1 MNRLAVSILAVAL
14 VATTGTASAQNS
26 TMQGQQ
32 YPASTNDRY
41 AQTASPYYD
50 EARVIRVDPVLQSG
64 YGNTQTSSGRCY
76 SDDVYAGS
84 GDQYDDRYGDRRY
97 DDRYDNRGYD
107 NRSYDSRGYDSR
119 GDDDRRY
126 DGRYSSTQGT
136 ETGRNVATVIGGIV
150 GAALGSK
157 VGGGSARY
165 ATAAVGSMVGGMAG
179 RGIYETSQRNRQP
192 KPRITVCDPVR
203 EGSYSN
209 TGSNVTAYDV
219 TYEYAGRQYVTRTDY
234 HPGDHIRVR
243 VDVRPE

>member
-1 MNRLAVSILAVAL
+1 MNRFAVSILAVAL
-14 VATTGTASAQNS
+14 VAAVGTASAQNTS
-26 TMQGQQ
+26 AQAQP
-32 YPASTNDRY
+32 YRAPASDRY
-41 AQTASPYYD
+41 VQTTGPYYD

-76 SDDVYAGS
+76 SDDDVYADNGN
-84 GDQYDDRYGDRRY
+84 GDRYDDRYSDRRY
-97 DDRYDNRGYD
+97 DDH
-107 NRSYDSRGYDSR
+107 YDSSR
-119 GDDDRRY
+119 YEDRRY
-126 DGRYSSTQGT
+126 DGRNSNPQGT
-136 ETGRNVATVIGGIV
+136 ETGRNVATVLGGIV

-157 VGGGSARY
+157 IGGGSARY

-179 RGIYETSQRNRQP
+179 REIYETSQRNRQP

-219 TYEYAGRQYVTRTDY
+219 TYEYAGHQYVTRTDY

>member
-1 MNRLAVSILAVAL
+1 MNRFAVSLLAVAL
-14 VATTGTASAQNS
+14 VASIGTASAQNS
-26 TMQGQQ
+26 SAQSRP
-32 YPASTNDRY
+32 YPAPTNDRY
-41 AQTASPYYD
+41 VQTTGPYYD

-76 SDDVYAGS
+76 SDDDVYADNGN
-84 GDQYDDRYGDRRY
+84 GDRYDDRYSDRRY
-97 DDRYDNRGYD
+97 DDRYD
-107 NRSYDSRGYDSR
+107 
-119 GDDDRRY
+119 DRRY
-126 DGRYSSTQGT
+126 DSRNPNAQGT
-136 ETGRNVATVIGGIV
+136 ETGRNVATVLGGIV

-157 VGGGSARY
+157 IGGGSARY

-179 RGIYETSQRNRQP
+179 REIYETSQRNRQP

>member
-1 MNRLAVSILAVAL
+1 MNRFAVSILAVAL
-14 VATTGTASAQNS
+14 VATIGTASAQNS
-26 TMQGQQ
+26 YAQGQH
-32 YPASTNDRY
+32 YPALANDRY

-64 YGNTQTSSGRCY
+64 YSNTQTSSGRCY
-76 SDDVYAGS
+76 SDDDVYADSGS
-84 GDQYDDRYGDRRY
+84 DGRYDDRYSDSRY
-97 DDRYDNRGYD
+97 DDRYDNR
-107 NRSYDSRGYDSR
+107 SY
-119 GDDDRRY
+119 DDRRY
-126 DGRYSSTQGT
+126 DDRYPNAQGT
-136 ETGRNVATVIGGIV
+136 QTGRNVATVLGGIV

-179 RGIYETSQRNRQP
+179 RGIYETTQRNRQP